1 MNCFIER
8 TVGFETFLTYSSV
21 PNKSAGWNIY
31 QKLINKLISKKN
43 NGVVAL
49 NFWGL
54 KDRNGRQKLN
64 KNILSIY
71 DRNLNPNPCL
81 ETIKS
86 CLNNGE

>member
-1 MNCFIER
+1 MQQHRYFFFEINLFI
-8 TVGFETFLTYSSV
+8 
-21 PNKSAGWNIY
+21 
-31 QKLINKLISKKN
+31 
-43 NGVVAL
+43 

-86 CLNNGE
+86 CLNN

>member
-1 MNCFIER
+1 MCFSMCMIEKKKKIDDWILKLPGLSGRKYR
-8 TVGFETFLTYSSV
+8 T
-21 PNKSAGWNIY
+21 
-31 QKLINKLISKKN
+31 LINTLISKKN
-43 NGVVAL
+43 NGVITL

-54 KDRNGRQKLN
+54 KDRNGRQKYN